1 MSGKSDK
8 LFLRRLTN
16 MDRAKERELVLKK
29 VKDCAE
35 NDVFLAKNVWD
46 KEEFEYYSD
55 TSKVMKELADK
66 YSLTLEE
73 LDKLWNHYYDFKKYL
88 EIYY

>member
-1 MSGKSDK
+1 
-8 LFLRRLTN
+8 
-16 MDRAKERELVLKK
+16 MDRAKEKELILMKVEACAKQDLYLK
-29 VKDCAE
+29 VHT
-35 NDVFLAKNVWD
+35 WD

-55 TSKVMKELADK
+55 TSKVMAELANK

>member
-16 MDRAKERELVLKK
+16 MDRAKEKELILKK
-29 VKDCAE
+29 VRDCVE
-35 NDVFLAKNVWD
+35 NDAFIAKNVWD
-46 KEEFEYYSD
+46 NEEFEYYSD

-73 LDKLWNHYYDFKKYL
+73 LDKLWNHYYDYKKNI

>member
-16 MDRAKERELVLKK
+16 MDRAIEKK
-29 VKDCAE
+29 LMSRKVEDCVR
-35 NDVFLAKNVWD
+35 NDIFIAQNVCSI
-46 KEEFEYYSD
+46 EEFEFYSD

-73 LDKLWNHYYDFKKYL
+73 LDELWNHYYDFKRFI
-88 EIYY
+88 ENF

>member
-1 MSGKSDK
+1 
-8 LFLRRLTN
+8 
-16 MDRAKERELVLKK
+16 MDRAKEKELVLMK
-29 VKDCAE
+29 VEACAKQ
-35 NDVFLAKNVWD
+35 DLYLKVHTWD

-55 TSKVMKELADK
+55 SSKVMKELADK

>member
-1 MSGKSDK
+1 
-8 LFLRRLTN
+8 
-16 MDRAKERELVLKK
+16 MDREKESTLILMRVEACAKEDLYLKIHT
-29 VKDCAE
+29 
-35 NDVFLAKNVWD
+35 WD
-46 KEEFEYYSD
+46 IEEFEYYSN

-66 YSLTLEE
+66 YNLTLEE